1 LRGRELYRELH
12 PHPRVTSVAKQIAT
26 AAPLALSRN

>member
-1 LRGRELYRELH
+1 VSDCDGFLH
-12 PHPRVTSVAKQIAT
+12 PHPRVTALARKIAT